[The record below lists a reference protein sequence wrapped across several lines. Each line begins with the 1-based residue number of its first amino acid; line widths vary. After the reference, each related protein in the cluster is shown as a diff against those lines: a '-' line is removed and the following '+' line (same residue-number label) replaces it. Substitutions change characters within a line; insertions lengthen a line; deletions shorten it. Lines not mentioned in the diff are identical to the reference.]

1 MTDTP
6 WLRVGIGRHSR
17 AGRRRYRAA
26 NRESERGRSEA
37 CAGGTG
43 EEKID
48 SAVGYAGTRGRRFA
62 GQNRLRRA
70 NHFGRIGRAAAES
83 AGRSDRGDVCDCEGI
98 WRVEFLRGDPICAS
112 PCEALSFPPPTT
124 AYKNFLFAW
133 C

>member
-6 WLRVGIGRHSR
+6 WLRVGIGRDSR

-48 SAVGYAGTRGRRFA
+48 SAVGYAGTRGRRFT

-70 NHFGRIGRAAAES
+70 NHFGRIGWAAAKS

-98 WRVEFLRGDPICAS
+98 WRVEFVRGGPLCGS
-112 PCEALSFPPPTT
+112 LGGELGFPAL
-124 AYKNFLFAW
+124 
-133 C
+133 